1 MFSNDG
7 SFRRYIAKGPNQW
20 EFFTDNET
28 LETSTSIIL
37 DQATLASANNEMM
50 NTNKR
55 ERTVIA
61 KCIQKLNDWNT
72 SKLQLLDKI

>member
-7 SFRRYIAKGPNQW
+7 SFSRYIAKGLNQW

-37 DQATLASANNEMM
+37 DKATVASINNEMM

-55 ERTVIA
+55 ERAVIA
-61 KCIQKLNDWNT
+61 KCIQKINDWNT
-72 SKLQLLDKI
+72 INYNC